1 MIGHL
6 TNYTGI
12 QPWDPE
18 IFDLMHGNELFNNIV
33 YERYLWNPYYIELLK
48 SGKRWFKCHYISS
61 KNVNVCENLKYK
73 LSEERHS
80 IDNIGIILGNGVD
93 DALLAIFNFHKNQP
107 SNDMSCIKE
116 LKIIGHFST
125 KNIPSI
131 PNYDPIVQ
139 IRHIKKVG
147 DDYELGYVH
156 YNHIRADTYSCNS
169 FIGNVRNP
177 FNRACYE
184 VPAYYYF
191 ITDNSSGYEKYPF
204 HRFLLHEIPIA
215 SK

>member
-6 TNYTGI
+6 NNYTGI
-12 QPWDPE
+12 QPCDPE
-18 IFDLMHGNELFNNIV
+18 IFDLIQGNELFNNIV
-33 YERYLWNPYYIELLK
+33 YERSIWSPYYPELMK
-48 SGKRWFKCHYISS
+48 SSKRWFKCHYISS
-61 KNVNVCENLKYK
+61 KLVNVCENLNYV
-73 LSEERHS
+73 LSEERHD
-80 IDNIGIILGNGVD
+80 IANIGIILSNGVD

-107 SNDMSCIKE
+107 SYDMSCIKE

-131 PNYDPIVQ
+131 PHGDPVVQ

-156 YNHIRADTYSCNS
+156 YNHINSNMYSCNS
-169 FIGNVRNP
+169 VIVGFRNP
-177 FNRACYE
+177 FNNNCDC
-184 VPAYYYF
+184 VQAYYYF
-191 ITDNSSGYEKYPF
+191 ITDNSSGCKKYPF
-204 HRFLLHEIPIA
+204 HRFLLHEIPIP